1 MNKNKFFL
9 DSPNLTDL
17 IQVLINNICSE
28 KIFNVNKDLVLKKY
42 DQSIKK
48 INFILV
54 DGLGSKNIENL
65 DNLFTNNQT
74 DEIVSTFP
82 SSTSVALSSINF
94 ASKPIDNGLIG
105 YFHFAKQ
112 ENKLINTLNWK
123 GSENYLK
130 NNDFFSSQKSI
141 WNILNQKKINFNV
154 IQPKNLIGSP
164 LSDHIYMGANQIG
177 YENLNQLESIL
188 SSPQIL
194 DNQFNY
200 IYYPVIDVAA
210 HIYGTNSDEW
220 QNEVNIFSDFLS
232 RMTKIDSNRYT
243 CITADHG
250 VVNIED
256 SNKFRLKYDESM
268 KIYGDQRAVYI
279 NGDFEKI
286 KNVFKN
292 VPGYFLNSEEI
303 ISLLGSPDNKN
314 VKNFFPEQIFLL
326 QEGNII
332 FPNHLS
338 ANLKGYHG
346 GLSKTEVYIP
356 LIEIVN

>member
-1 MNKNKFFL
+1 MDDYQKYL

-17 IQVLINNICSE
+17 IKLLINKVCNE
-28 KIFNVNKDLVLKKY
+28 DIFAENQNLVLKKFE
-42 DQSIKK
+42 DSLKM
-48 INFILV
+48 NFILV
-54 DGLGSKNIENL
+54 DGLGSRNIENL
-65 DNLFTNNQT
+65 DNLFTINQT
-74 DEIVSTFP
+74 EEIVSTFP
-82 SSTSVALSSINF
+82 SSTSVALGSLNF
-94 ASKPIDNGLIG
+94 ASKPIQNGLIG
-105 YFHFAKQ
+105 YYHFDKK

-123 GSENYLK
+123 GSENYLE
-130 NNDFFSSQKSI
+130 NNNVFSSQKSV
-141 WNILNQKKINFNV
+141 WKILNEKKINFNI

-164 LSDHIYMGANQIG
+164 LSNHIYMGANQIG
-177 YENLNQLESIL
+177 YKDLNELESIL
-188 SSPQIL
+188 SLPEIL
-194 DNQFNY
+194 DNKFNY

-232 RMTKIDSNRYT
+232 KITKIDSNRYT

-256 SNKFRLKYDESM
+256 KNKFRLEYDESI

-286 KNVFKN
+286 KNVFTN
-292 VPGYFLNSEEI
+292 IPGYFLDKDEI
-303 ISLLGSPDNKN
+303 DSLVGTPTNMDME
-314 VKNFFPEQIFLL
+314 NFFPEYIFLL
-326 QEGNII
+326 NDGNII

-338 ANLKGYHG
+338 ADLKGYHG
-346 GLSKTEVYIP
+346 GLSQKEIYIP

>member
-220 QNEVNIFSDFLS
+220 QNEVYIFSDFLS

-338 ANLKGYHG
+338 ANLIGYHG